1 MGQRVNSHFVHITRL
16 FLIYLRVSSCWCI
29 QPRRRSVVASKRI
42 SCAFV
47 IAQSRFFFIPEG
59 KTSCHWDISSSGRV
73 RSANCKKILF
83 CILRLKDVWIG
94 RQHTV
99 LACTSDC
106 LSLPRIYAYLY
117 KKSAE
122 EKVWFTFSVGVFPAI
137 TNKRPSISRRSW
149 SWEVWR
155 VINACRTESNPA
167 CFKPTNSNATICAT
181 GFFSLGPPTKTLLIL
196 GYAETLEYPGMEMW
210 LTWNMRVASY
220 RGDTWGS

>member
-122 EKVWFTFSVGVFPAI
+122 EKVWFTFSVGVFRQSQTSGRASPVGVGVGRSEELSTLAGLNQ
-137 TNKRPSISRRSW
+137 TQLALNQRTVTPPSAQRGFS
-149 SWEVWR
+149 VWDHQQKL
-155 VINACRTESNPA
+155 CW
-167 CFKPTNSNATICAT
+167 F
-181 GFFSLGPPTKTLLIL
+181 
-196 GYAETLEYPGMEMW
+196 
-210 LTWNMRVASY
+210 
-220 RGDTWGS
+220 